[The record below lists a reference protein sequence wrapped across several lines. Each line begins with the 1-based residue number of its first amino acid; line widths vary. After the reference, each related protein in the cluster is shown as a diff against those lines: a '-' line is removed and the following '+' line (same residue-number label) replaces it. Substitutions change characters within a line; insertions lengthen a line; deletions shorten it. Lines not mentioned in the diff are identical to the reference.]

1 MPAATPEPEPTSTEP
16 GRVLLPLH
24 ACEQL
29 CAAFEG
35 DIAGTEAL
43 AHIEACRQAMF
54 GAGLLTVNL
63 VVGRPHAGNPDFQ
76 LQRAWSSNPV
86 DYPVGGGKRKAATP
100 WTEQLLVRGEV
111 FVGEG
116 EAALAAVFDDSARI
130 IALGLRS
137 VVNVPLV
144 VAGECKATFNVLGG
158 RGEWQRE
165 DVAAIRL
172 LAILARPFVL
182 LMASR

>member
-1 MPAATPEPEPTSTEP
+1 MPAATPEREREAGS
-16 GRVLLPLH
+16 VLLPLQ

-29 CAAFEG
+29 CAALAT
-35 DIAGTEAL
+35 DLAPAQAL
-43 AHIEACRQAMF
+43 ARIEACREAMF

-63 VVGRPHAGNPDFQ
+63 VVGRPHAGNPDFH
-76 LQRAWSSNPV
+76 LQRAWSSHPV

-116 EAALAAVFDDSARI
+116 EGALASVFDDSARI

-137 VVNVPLV
+137 VVNVPLL
-144 VAGECKATFNVLGG
+144 VAGECRATFNVLGG
-158 RGEWQRE
+158 RGEWHRE

-172 LAILARPFVL
+172 LAILATPFVL
-182 LMASR
+182 QMGPR